1 MRLLSLY
8 FALYCI
14 ALHSLYL
21 DFVLDVLQNG
31 VLCQRPF
38 PKYIL
43 MGGVMMTLIGGV
55 LSRTACGGMQLYHQT
70 CHAYIYI
77 YIYMYS
83 QDFTGALCCFIEYA
97 ILPQATWEEGI
108 NLRGLFVWFV
118 LSIETHV
125 PSLDKSCNTKLFCL
139 VSTSHTL
146 RCIEYILQT
155 PVNTSFSHAMPD
167 TEV

>member
-1 MRLLSLY
+1 MPCCSQFVHCTFMAAVTSPRKCFSISENPRRRALTQTGRCSGMRLLSLY

-77 YIYMYS
+77 YV
-83 QDFTGALCCFIEYA
+83 FTGFHRC
-97 ILPQATWEEGI
+97 
-108 NLRGLFVWFV
+108 FV
-118 LSIETHV
+118 LLH
-125 PSLDKSCNTKLFCL
+125 
-139 VSTSHTL
+139 
-146 RCIEYILQT
+146 
-155 PVNTSFSHAMPD
+155 
-167 TEV
+167 